1 LELVP
6 RPIERPLVAP
16 PHPGGESLG
25 TIDGLKAFLG
35 GIGFIVISPSVWVYS
50 LVPIAMFLMV
60 MAVFST
66 LGFWGI
72 EQLRRALVDESSST
86 WAHVGSWLLAVFL
99 WLITFF
105 TAIIL
110 ALVTAQPLS
119 GFALERIAHV
129 QERKLT
135 GETRPRP
142 NFFVSLW
149 STTKVVAVALSVGV
163 PIFTAFFI
171 IDLAFPPATVV
182 TVPLRVLVSGWLLAW
197 DFVDYPL
204 GLRGLGLGA
213 RFRWVGRNFEAFTTF
228 GLLWALIIFVPGVVL
243 LLLPMGVAGAT
254 RLVVA
259 DDRAQGFGKDLIIES
274 VPHG

>member
-1 LELVP
+1 
-6 RPIERPLVAP
+6 
-16 PHPGGESLG
+16 LG

-35 GIGFIVISPSVWVYS
+35 GIGFIVITPSVWLYS
-50 LVPIAMFLMV
+50 LVPVVMFLIV

-66 LGFWGI
+66 LGIWGV
-72 EQLRRALVDESSST
+72 EQLRRVLVDESSST
-86 WAHVGSWLLAVFL
+86 WAHVGSWVLWFVLLVLVMFSGV
-99 WLITFF
+99 
-105 TAIIL
+105 IL

-149 STTKVVAVALSVGV
+149 STTKVVMVALSVGI

-259 DDRAQGFGKDLIIES
+259 DDRAQGFGKDLIIEGGH
-274 VPHG
+274 HG

>member
-1 LELVP
+1 MELVP
-6 RPIERPLVAP
+6 RPLERPLVAP
-16 PHPGGESLG
+16 HRPGGESLS
-25 TIDGLKAFLG
+25 TIDGVKAFVG
-35 GIGFIVISPSVWVYS
+35 GIGFIVVTPSVWLYS
-50 LVPIAMFLMV
+50 LVPAAMLMMVLIALGSLGIWG
-60 MAVFST
+60 AFST
-66 LGFWGI
+66 GS
-72 EQLRRALVDESSST
+72 AMVDESSGI
-86 WAHVGSWLLAVFL
+86 WGRIGSWVVIVLLSAVAL
-99 WLITFF
+99 A
-105 TAIIL
+105 TAAIL
-110 ALVTAQPLS
+110 ALLVAQPLS

-149 STTKVVAVALSVGV
+149 STTKVVMVALSVGI

-213 RFRWVGRNFEAFTTF
+213 RFRWVGRNFEAFTAF

-259 DDRAQGFGKDLIIES
+259 DDRAQGFGKDLIIEGGH
-274 VPHG
+274 HG